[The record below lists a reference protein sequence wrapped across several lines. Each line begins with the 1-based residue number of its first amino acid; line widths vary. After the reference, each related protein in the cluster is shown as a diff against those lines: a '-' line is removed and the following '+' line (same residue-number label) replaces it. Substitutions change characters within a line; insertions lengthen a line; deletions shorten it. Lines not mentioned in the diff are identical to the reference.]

1 MCESLLRRAWMVALV
16 LLFSAAAAVGQVA
29 PLPFQNPIAWGG
41 PIQPPAGREVGR
53 EGQPQAVVVPGAVG
67 ETAAEGSSD
76 TASQTPGDSSSQI
89 SGDTPNQDVAGSAS
103 INPPG
108 VAVAA
113 NPDNTIYQMGTPFP
127 LQLQPQGLKLGPFYL
142 TDVSDSFFYAVNTS
156 PGFPTQTYLGDSLQ
170 GNLVST
176 KQFNNGGILAVQ
188 ARGQLSITQ
197 SQPFFNTGIVATYSD
212 QLTEHL
218 SLSGSAQL
226 TYFQNSILANPQY
239 LLSYQNSGIVQ
250 QSLYFLQSSYS
261 AYESNYLSLS
271 YQLGERT
278 QISLTPIVGA
288 TFQYLQGGWSNVHQ
302 FGGGVAV
309 TRILTPDISVSG
321 FYNLSYAVTSGVA
334 SSSPNWVSQNLGL
347 SLQGV
352 FLRYRGWSLGGSVS
366 ASTQT
371 YGGSYTVTPT
381 GSLRLMKSFGQSSIS
396 AAYTR
401 TEASYVLVSSGYF
414 DQADIGYHR
423 KLGQNANLSVGVGE
437 YRTSYTAYRQ
447 TGTRA
452 GGSVDY
458 MFSPR
463 LSLNA
468 GYNYAHQ
475 NGTLPSNL
483 APFVENVSYFSIGLK
498 WLLGSR
504 SGL

>member
-16 LLFSAAAAVGQVA
+16 LLFSAAAVVGQVA

-41 PIQPPAGREVGR
+41 PIQPPVVR
-53 EGQPQAVVVPGAVG
+53 EGQPQAVGVPGVVA
-67 ETAAEGSSD
+67 ETAAEAPSD
-76 TASQTPGDSSSQI
+76 TASQTPGDGSSQT
-89 SGDTPNQDVAGSAS
+89 SGDAPNQDAAGSAS
-103 INPPG
+103 INPPA

-127 LQLQPQGLKLGPFYL
+127 LQLQPEGLKIGPFYL
-142 TDVSDSFFYAVNTS
+142 TNVSDSFFYAVNSS
-156 PGFPTQTYLGDSLQ
+156 PGSPTQTYLGDSLQ
-170 GNLVST
+170 ANLVST
-176 KQFNNGGILAVQ
+176 KQFSNGGILAVQ

-197 SQPFFNTGIVATYSD
+197 TQPYFNTGIVATYSD
-212 QLTEHL
+212 QLSQHL

-239 LLSYQNSGIVQ
+239 LLSYQNNGIVQ
-250 QSLYFLQSSYS
+250 QSLYLLQNSYS
-261 AYESNYLSLS
+261 AYESNYLSLN

-278 QISLTPIVGA
+278 QISFTPLVGA

-309 TRILTPDISVSG
+309 TRILTPDLSVSG
-321 FYNLSYAVTSGVA
+321 FYNLTYAVTSGLA
-334 SSSPNWVSQNLGL
+334 SSSPNWVSQNLGV
-347 SLQGV
+347 SFQGI

-371 YGGSYTVTPT
+371 YGGSYAVTPT
-381 GSLRLMKSFGQSSIS
+381 GTLRLLKSFGQSSIS

-401 TEASYVLVSSGYF
+401 TEASYVLVSNGYF
-414 DQADIGYHR
+414 DQADIEYQR
-423 KLGQNANLSVGVGE
+423 KIGRNVNLSAGVGE

-452 GGSVDY
+452 GGSVNY
-458 MFSPR
+458 MWSPR

-475 NGTLPSNL
+475 SGTLPSNL
-483 APFVENVSYFSIGLK
+483 APFVENVSYFSIGVN

>member
-1 MCESLLRRAWMVALV
+1 MCENLRRAWMVALV
-16 LLFSAAAAVGQVA
+16 LLFGAAAAVGQVA

-41 PIQPPAGREVGR
+41 PIQPPVGKEVGR
-53 EGQPQAVVVPGAVG
+53 EGQAQAGVVPGAVAQ
-67 ETAAEGSSD
+67 TAAEGSSD
-76 TASQTPGDSSSQI
+76 TASQTPGDSSSQT
-89 SGDTPNQDVAGSAS
+89 SGDAPNQDAAGSAS
-103 INPPG
+103 INQAA
-108 VAVAA
+108 AVAPA

-127 LQLQPQGLKLGPFYL
+127 LQLQPEGLKIGPFYL
-142 TDVSDSFFYAVNTS
+142 TDVSDSFFYAVNSS
-156 PGFPTQTYLGDSLQ
+156 PGIPTQTYLGNSLQ
-170 GNLVST
+170 ANLVST
-176 KQFNNGGILAVQ
+176 KQFNDGGILAVQ
-188 ARGQLSITQ
+188 ARGQLSFTQ
-197 SQPFFNTGIVATYSD
+197 TQPYFNTGIVATYSD
-212 QLTEHL
+212 QLSQHL
-218 SLSGSAQL
+218 SLSASAQL

-250 QSLYFLQSSYS
+250 QSLYFLQNSYS
-261 AYESNYLSLS
+261 AYESNYLSLN

-278 QISLTPIVGA
+278 QISFTPVVGA

-309 TRILTPDISVSG
+309 TRTLTPDLSVSG
-321 FYNLSYAVTSGVA
+321 FYNLSYVVTSGVA
-334 SSSPNWVSQNLGL
+334 STSPNWVSQNLGV
-347 SLQGV
+347 SFQGV

-371 YGGSYTVTPT
+371 YAGSYTVTPVGT
-381 GSLRLMKSFGQSSIS
+381 LRLMKSFGQSSIS

-423 KLGQNANLSVGVGE
+423 RIGQNANFNVGVGE

-475 NGTLPSNL
+475 TGTLPSNL
-483 APFVENVSYFSIGLK
+483 APFDENVSYFSIGLK